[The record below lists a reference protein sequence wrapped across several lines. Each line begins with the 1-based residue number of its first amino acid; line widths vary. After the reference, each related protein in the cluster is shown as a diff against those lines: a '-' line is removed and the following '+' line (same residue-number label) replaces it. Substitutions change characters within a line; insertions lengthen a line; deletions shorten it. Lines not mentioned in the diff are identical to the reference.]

1 MPNGIGGVL
10 KGIGKAIGRGVKK
23 IPGRIYREGIKPE
36 AKRILEKFTEAG
48 PATGRPISRE
58 PQAGTTTAPFEEGPK
73 GFRGPTAEERARQ
86 REITR
91 KKRLPAKILSPAE
104 QVSKPA
110 PTIKEQVKAA
120 SYPLAGG
127 RTGAYDPSFTGMG
140 AVDRLRQRD
149 AARKARETKPR
160 LERGTPDEKAARAAA
175 REKAIR
181 AAVKT
186 TTAKPLTDQTTLT
199 GRTKD
204 QARGSIARYR
214 TPPVTATA
222 KPPAEKKAEKR
233 REVQLAAA
241 QKQRARLIES
251 RKGKGGKRTF
261 SGRKTTAEIGKAARA
276 SQKEIEIDR
285 LDTTAQEVARMMT
298 EQEVGREAERAEA
311 ALKGGRKP
319 TREKARYRYQ
329 TRGYK
334 RSEGRGR

>member
-23 IPGRIYREGIKPE
+23 IPGTIYREGIKPE
-36 AKRILEKFTEAG
+36 AQRIYEKFTEPG
-48 PATGRPISRE
+48 PPAERLVGPIK
-58 PQAGTTTAPFEEGPK
+58 QGTPEQ
-73 GFRGPTAEERARQ
+73 RARS
-86 REITR
+86 R
-91 KKRLPAKILSPAE
+91 KSLLPAKILSPAE

-120 SYPLAGG
+120 SFPLAGG

-149 AARKARETKPR
+149 AARKARETRPR
-160 LERGTPDEKAARAAA
+160 LERGTKEEKAARAAA

-181 AAVKT
+181 DTVKV
-186 TTAKPLTDQTTLT
+186 TTAKPLTDQTTLE
-199 GRTKD
+199 GRTKE
-204 QARGSIARYR
+204 QSRGVISRYR
-214 TPPVTATA
+214 IKATA
-222 KPPAEKKAEKR
+222 AVPEQPKVVPTIAESKKETRIDRTAPAR
-233 REVQLAAA
+233 R
-241 QKQRARLIES
+241 QKARLEAS
-251 RKGKGGKRTF
+251 RKEKPTKRKF

-298 EQEVGREAERAEA
+298 EQEVGREAERAEV
-311 ALKGGRKP
+311 ALKQDRRP
-319 TREKARYRYQ
+319 RREKARYRYQ